1 MVTMSG
7 PSQTAVAPVVTF
19 GTGGA
24 GETGDDKPISSKV
37 FGTPLYQR
45 VSDMTVERVWNSD
58 PAVSYEMLGARE
70 ALRLSTVGRVVED
83 KGRREAV
90 GRDVKDR

>member
-1 MVTMSG
+1 
-7 PSQTAVAPVVTF
+7 
-19 GTGGA
+19 
-24 GETGDDKPISSKV
+24 
-37 FGTPLYQR
+37 
-45 VSDMTVERVWNSD
+45 MTVERVWNSD